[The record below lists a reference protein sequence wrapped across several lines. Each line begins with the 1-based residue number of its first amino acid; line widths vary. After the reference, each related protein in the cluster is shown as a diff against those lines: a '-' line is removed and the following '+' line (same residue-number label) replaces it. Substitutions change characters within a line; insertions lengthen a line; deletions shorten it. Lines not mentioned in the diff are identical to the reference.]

1 MKAESQERGNP
12 TAFTEQSSDKVSTTL
27 ENDHHHRRPRR
38 QIVVNRYIR
47 NGCRRRHGR
56 HYDCRPACRRRLSV
70 YRRDRSNQSCP
81 DTLHSTR
88 PLWPHVGTGMV
99 PYLLS
104 CTIPYRPDQYDVVP
118 LALEARKQGKIPA
131 VAQWILAFRQRTFA
145 PDRDDSPAGLKMIFD
160 SLLDDYRQTV
170 AARQN
175 NLTILAISQAM
186 ITRQR
191 LDWKAD
197 FEWWTL
203 RMFFPT
209 TQDDCSPS
217 FYFSNCCDRCIVSS
231 RSPPHQ
237 ADHLP
242 HHGRMSTPNSP
253 RR

>member
-1 MKAESQERGNP
+1 MDPVAVMDATTIAVPLAVVVCRF
-12 TAFTEQSSDKVSTTL
+12 TAA
-27 ENDHHHRRPRR
+27 
-38 QIVVNRYIR
+38 I
-47 NGCRRRHGR
+47 
-56 HYDCRPACRRRLSV
+56 
-70 YRRDRSNQSCP
+70 DRISRAP
-81 DTLHSTR
+81 I
-88 PLWPHVGTGMV
+88 LWILPVLYGLMSELIWF

-104 CTIPYRPDQYDVVP
+104 CMIPYRPDQYDVVP
-118 LALEARKQGKIPA
+118 LALEARNQGKIPA

-145 PDRDDSPAGLKMIFD
+145 PDRDDSPAGLKTIFD
-160 SLLDDYRQTV
+160 SLINDYRQTV